1 MRCAGCCWRSVT
13 TRPAR
18 RLTSRQKCEQPQE
31 VSYVRGLES
40 TPCQLSF
47 PAGDGVLVWE
57 SLDPQARER
66 VLRVLATV
74 IGRIVSGADGQEGQ
88 R

>member
-1 MRCAGCCWRSVT
+1 M
-13 TRPAR
+13 
-18 RLTSRQKCEQPQE
+18 
-31 VSYVRGLES
+31 RGLES

-47 PAGDGVLVWE
+47 PASGGVLVWE

-66 VLRVLATV
+66 VLRVLAAV
-74 IGRIVSGADGQEGQ
+74 IGRILSDADGREGQ

>member
-1 MRCAGCCWRSVT
+1 ML
-13 TRPAR
+13 AR
-18 RLTSRQKCEQPQE
+18 RLTSCQKCDQLQE

-47 PAGDGVLVWE
+47 PVGGGAGVWE
-57 SLDPQARER
+57 SLDPAARER
-66 VLRVLATV
+66 VLRVLAVV
-74 IGRIVSGADGQEGQ
+74 IGRIVAGEDEPDEREGW

>member
-1 MRCAGCCWRSVT
+1 M
-13 TRPAR
+13 
-18 RLTSRQKCEQPQE
+18 
-31 VSYVRGLES
+31 RGLES

-66 VLRVLATV
+66 VLRVLAMV
-74 IGRIVSGADGQEGQ
+74 IGRIVSEVDAREGQ

>member
-1 MRCAGCCWRSVT
+1 
-13 TRPAR
+13 
-18 RLTSRQKCEQPQE
+18 
-31 VSYVRGLES
+31 VRGLES

-47 PAGDGVLVWE
+47 PASGACGDALVWE

-74 IGRIVSGADGQEGQ
+74 IGRIVSDADAREGQ